1 MKSPCAMVMPS
12 TQAETS
18 RGPYRFAV
26 ATACCTILLM
36 MAGAMVTSN
45 GAADSVP
52 DWPLAYHRLV
62 PPLIGG
68 IRFEYTHRVLAGLV
82 SIMTLVLAVWITM
95 TEGRPVAKRLGW
107 TALVLVLAQAGLG
120 GFRVLKG
127 YPAISATAHA
137 TLAQVFFITMVGL
150 SLYLSSW
157 WQSDLPQLD
166 DSGTP
171 RVRLLASWM
180 TVSILVQLVLGAA
193 FRHGAFGIIPHL
205 MGAAVV
211 TAMILWA
218 AATAKRRF
226 RGDRD
231 LRHATI
237 FLHAF
242 FGIQILLGGLAWWA
256 VIRAEDEVQ
265 PTVTY
270 ATLTVAHVLG
280 GALTLAAAVV
290 FTLTCYRLIP
300 SFGGVAES
308 SSSVKPSPEGAG
320 A

>member
-95 TEGRPVAKRLGW
+95 TERRPVAKRLGW

-137 TLAQVFFITMVGL
+137 TLAQVFFITLVGL

-205 MGAAVV
+205 IGAAVV

-290 FTLTCYRLIP
+290 FTLTSYRLIP